1 MDFSLHRIKDV
12 AEKLKIINREEVIIT
27 VAGTNGKGSTVAFLE
42 SILVEHGYK
51 VGSYTSPHV
60 IKYNE
65 RIKINKEPV
74 TDEEICQAFD
84 EIDKIRKDTSL
95 TYFEFATLASLLI
108 FKKNKIDVVILEVG
122 LGGRFDAVNIIDPNI
137 SVITNIGMDHEDIL
151 GNDLESIAYEKAG
164 IMRQSGVTVVGFS
177 DAQIS
182 IINRSL
188 ELENKLFTYKSDY
201 WFEQKS
207 NHWLFNNNDSNLF
220 SP

>member
-42 SILVEHGYK
+42 SILVEQGYK

-122 LGGRFDAVNIIDPNI
+122 LGGRLDAVNIIDPNI

-151 GNDLESIAYEKAG
+151 GNDLESIAYEL
-164 IMRQSGVTVVGFS
+164 
-177 DAQIS
+177 
-182 IINRSL
+182 SL
-188 ELENKLFTYKSDY
+188 I
-201 WFEQKS
+201 
-207 NHWLFNNNDSNLF
+207 HI
-220 SP
+220 

>member
-1 MDFSLHRIKDV
+1 MDFSLHRIKEV

-122 LGGRFDAVNIIDPNI
+122 LGGRLDAVNIIDPNI

-164 IMRQSGVTVVGFS
+164 VMRKNKSTVIGYRNVHN
-177 DAQIS
+177 S
-182 IINRSL
+182 ILAEGENINSKKLKKQNDHPSL
-188 ELENKLFTYKSDY
+188 
-201 WFEQKS
+201 W
-207 NHWLFNNNDSNLF
+207 NDSLRTGTIV
-220 SP
+220 SRPG